1 MPHSALVDM
10 KVLRDLVAGAAANS
24 AAETGAVYGVVAAL
38 LLIGIALAVLAIW
51 LIRQTRPEKE
61 LLAPLERMHDR
72 SWRKQE
78 PAQMRRDLDEVRPMH
93 ARPVAR
99 GRNVPEIDDEFAQSQ
114 PRLATFDDLSVQHE
128 SGIRPES
135 SDRFVAADAS
145 LAPARAVT
153 EFIADATPA
162 VGCDIDQ
169 FDGTS
174 GGPPLDAA
182 DGERAGI
189 KSVD

>member
-153 EFIADATPA
+153 EFIADTTPA
-162 VGCDIDQ
+162 VGCGIDQ

-174 GGPPLDAA
+174 SVPPLDAA

>member
-38 LLIGIALAVLAIW
+38 LLIGIVLAVLAIW
-51 LIRQTRPEKE
+51 LIRQTRPERE

-128 SGIRPES
+128 SGIRHES

-174 GGPPLDAA
+174 SVPPLDAA